1 MDKFLER
8 IARLDAHQRL
18 FIGLATSTLVL
29 GIVYG
34 RLPWITQAVIVWIS
48 YACTVLSL
56 MWTTILNAHPAE
68 IRKRIRLQDSSRI
81 AIFIFVV
88 LAALISLFAVMYL
101 INSIEGEGAGKVV
114 EPRKLVEHI
123 ILALLSISCAWFLVH
138 TLFTIHYAHIYYC
151 DDDNSEKVA
160 GGLAF
165 PEDDMPDYLDFAY
178 FSFVIGMTSQVSDVQ
193 ITKKPM
199 RRLALV
205 HGLLAFLFNALIVA
219 LTINTVSG
227 LLGR

>member
-1 MDKFLER
+1 MDTFLER
-8 IARLDAHQRL
+8 ITRLDAHQRL
-18 FIGLATSTLVL
+18 FIGLVTSALAL
-29 GIVYG
+29 GMIYG

-48 YACTVLSL
+48 YACTILSL
-56 MWTTILNAHPAE
+56 TWTTILQAHPAE
-68 IRKRIRLQDSSRI
+68 IRKVIRLQDSSRI

-101 INSIEGEGAGKVV
+101 INSIEGESPGK
-114 EPRKLVEHI
+114 LIEHI

-151 DDDNSEKVA
+151 DDDNGGKVA

-165 PEDDMPDYLDFAY
+165 PEDDIPDYLDFAY

-193 ITKKPM
+193 ITSKPM